1 MLLFID
7 IYLVLGGNVFT
18 IVDVHLEEDHAR
30 VLTHLLQVWRN
41 HLARAAPNVQFVY
54 RIYRY
59 NANVSNHSNFLILI
73 YNRLVQN
80 LLS

>member
-54 RIYRY
+54 IQD
-59 NANVSNHSNFLILI
+59 I
-73 YNRLVQN
+73 
-80 LLS
+80 